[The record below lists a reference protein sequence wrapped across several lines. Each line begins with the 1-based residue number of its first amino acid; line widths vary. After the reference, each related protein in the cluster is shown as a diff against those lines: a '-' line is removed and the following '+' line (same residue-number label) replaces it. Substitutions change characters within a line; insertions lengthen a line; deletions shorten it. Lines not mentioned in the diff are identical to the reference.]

1 VTLARVRDG
10 DAMVSPTQACC
21 SYKPGHG
28 THYIA
33 PLRAY
38 AATPRDPVSVVSAG
52 ADGWITFRD
61 QESNEHRWWHHDGAR
76 LVALYEPDVQFW
88 RVRDSRFLV
97 AQRGTENSFPWIY
110 CDVEPSPCVM
120 ERSADPGD
128 AIENEGGFVMRPNN
142 AAAVEGM
149 VNSIANG
156 IIKQPNAWRLAN
168 GLPPL
173 EKD

>member
-1 VTLARVRDG
+1 MTPARGRYG
-10 DAMVSPTQACC
+10 EAEASPTQACC

-38 AATPRDPVSVVSAG
+38 ADTPRDPVTVVSAD
-52 ADGWITFRD
+52 ADGWIIFRD
-61 QESNEHRWWHHDGAR
+61 QESNELRWWHHDGAR
-76 LVALYEPDVQFW
+76 LVALHEPDVQFW

-110 CDVEPSPCVM
+110 CDAEPTPCVM
-120 ERSADPGD
+120 ERSADPAD
-128 AIENEGGFVMRPNN
+128 AIKNEGGFVIRPNN

-149 VNSIANG
+149 VNSIADG
-156 IIKQPNAWRLAN
+156 LIEQINAWRLGK

-173 EKD
+173 EE

>member
-1 VTLARVRDG
+1 MTAARVRDG
-10 DAMVSPTQACC
+10 EAMASPTQACC
-21 SYKPGHG
+21 SYKPGHV

-38 AATPRDPVSVVSAG
+38 ASTPRNPITLVSAD

-61 QESNEHRWWHHDGAR
+61 EESNEHRWWHHDGAR
-76 LVALYEPDVQFW
+76 VIALFEPDVRFW

-110 CDVEPSPCVM
+110 CDAEPSPCEM
-120 ERSADPGD
+120 ERSADPIA
-128 AIENEGGFVMRPNN
+128 AIKNEGGFVMRPTS
-142 AAAVEGM
+142 AATVEDI
-149 VNSIANG
+149 VNSLTEG
-156 IIKQPNAWRLAN
+156 IIEQANAWRLAN

-173 EKD
+173 DN